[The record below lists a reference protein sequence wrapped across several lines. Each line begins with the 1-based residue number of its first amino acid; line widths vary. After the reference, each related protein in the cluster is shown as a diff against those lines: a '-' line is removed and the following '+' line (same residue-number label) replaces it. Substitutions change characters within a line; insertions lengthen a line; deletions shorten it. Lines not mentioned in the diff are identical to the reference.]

1 MATAPIFPDT
11 AQTGDIPVRQ
21 TVLAE
26 ELVIPFDAWM
36 DEQLEELES
45 QFGEFITADSQK
57 EGLGR

>member
-1 MATAPIFPDT
+1 MATVPIFPDT

-26 ELVIPFDAWM
+26 ELVIPFDEWI
-36 DEQLEELES
+36 DEQLEKLES
-45 QFGEFITADSQK
+45 QFGEFITADSKK